1 MQLNFQLNS
10 CQVMS
15 DGAEKQQE
23 IPLSLLHIGLSIHV
37 INIYKCKICILTHSE
52 HKRESLMDL
61 K

>member
-1 MQLNFQLNS
+1 
-10 CQVMS
+10 MS

-37 INIYKCKICILTHSE
+37 INIYKCKICILTYSE